1 MTTHVSSGAGDE
13 VGLGTSSLAGGC
25 CTGSHNAPASGGSE
39 AGPDSMWTSGLAG
52 ASRASISNLH
62 LWLRR
67 SLTHLVLHLWLGR
80 CVSQWWARR
89 LLRGPPLGSRNGC
102 RPLPGSSHS
111 HPWSGYGRGG
121 WLHPAWPHPGGQD
134 GRQNSL
140 DLLHSLAIGECRW
153 GWQRC
158 WPEPDQSCQIFN
170 PLPPTFDPVRE
181 FFLLAA

>member
-1 MTTHVSSGAGDE
+1 MCQPLVEVRPVRHVDLWFGR
-13 VGLGTSSLAGGC
+13 SLARLNLHLQLGRR
-25 CTGSHNAPASGGSE
+25 
-39 AGPDSMWTSGLAG
+39 LK
-52 ASRASISNLH
+52 LH

-80 CVSQWWARR
+80 CVSQWSARR

-102 RPLPGSSHS
+102 SPLPGSSRS

-134 GRQNSL
+134 GRQNSM

-170 PLPPTFDPVRE
+170 PPTPRFNPVRE